1 MLGNMVLEDVEEI
14 MNLQRRMASRVVQEN
29 EMELQLKVLD
39 IIQSLVPNAQKQVQ
53 KAKILT
59 VAEMEGISA
68 DDTARIL
75 KTLEDLGYIKQVSPG
90 YYKKA

>member
-1 MLGNMVLEDVEEI
+1 MVLEDVEQI
-14 MNLQRRMASRVVQEN
+14 MNLHRRMASRVVQEN
-29 EMELQLKVLD
+29 EMDLQLKILEV
-39 IIQSLVPNAQKQVQ
+39 INSLQPNAQKQIQ

-68 DDTARIL
+68 EDTARVL

-90 YYKKA
+90 YYKKM

>member
-1 MLGNMVLEDVEEI
+1 MVLEDVEHI
-14 MNLQRRMASRVVQEN
+14 MNLHRRMASRVVQEN
-29 EMELQLKVLD
+29 EMELQMKVLE
-39 IIQSLVPNAQKQVQ
+39 IINSLVPNAQKQIQ

-75 KTLEDLGYIKQVSPG
+75 KTLEDMGYVKQASPG
-90 YYKKA
+90 YYKRT

>member
-1 MLGNMVLEDVEEI
+1 MVLEDVEEI
-14 MNLQRRMASRVVQEN
+14 MNLHRKMASRVVQEN
-29 EMELQLKVLD
+29 EMELQMKVLE
-39 IIQSLVPNAQKQVQ
+39 IIQSLVPNAQKQIQ

-59 VAEMEGISA
+59 VAEMEGVGA

-90 YYKKA
+90 YYKRT

>member
-1 MLGNMVLEDVEEI
+1 
-14 MNLQRRMASRVVQEN
+14 MASRVVQEN
-29 EMELQLKVLD
+29 EMDLQMKILE
-39 IIQSLVPNAQKQVQ
+39 IIQSLQPNAQKQIQ

-75 KTLEDLGYIKQVSPG
+75 KTLEDMGYIKQVSPG
-90 YYKKA
+90 YYKKT

>member
-1 MLGNMVLEDVEEI
+1 MVLEDVEEI

-29 EMELQLKVLD
+29 EMELQLRVLE
-39 IIQSLVPNAQKQVQ
+39 IVNSLQTNANKQLQ

-68 DDTARIL
+68 EDTTRIL
-75 KTLEDLGYIKQVSPG
+75 KTLEDFGYIRQVSPG
-90 YYKKA
+90 YYKRL

>member
-1 MLGNMVLEDVEEI
+1 
-14 MNLQRRMASRVVQEN
+14 MASRVVQEN
-29 EMELQLKVLD
+29 EMELQMKILE
-39 IIQSLVPNAQKQVQ
+39 IIQSLQPNAQKQIQ

-75 KTLEDLGYIKQVSPG
+75 KTLEDMGYIKQASPG
-90 YYKKA
+90 YYKKT